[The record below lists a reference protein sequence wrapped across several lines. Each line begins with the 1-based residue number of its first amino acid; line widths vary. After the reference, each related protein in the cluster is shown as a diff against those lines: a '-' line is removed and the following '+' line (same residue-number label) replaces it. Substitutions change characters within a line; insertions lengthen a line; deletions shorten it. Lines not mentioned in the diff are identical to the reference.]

1 MTLPDTGAPD
11 SGCGVSCGGSKA
23 GPALEEN
30 FLSLAVLGSTLS
42 PPPPPPIHMLKL

>member
-11 SGCGVSCGGSKA
+11 FPCGVRCGGSKA
-23 GPALEEN
+23 APALEEN
-30 FLSLAVLGSTLS
+30 FMPPAVPGSTLS